1 MHDDEAAHRLPRS
14 VVPRRYQLRIEPD
27 LDAARFRGTEQ
38 VAVEVV
44 EPVEEIVLNAADLA
58 IGQAWLVDPGGRRLD
73 AEVRLDPDAERLTL
87 VLPTT
92 VAPGP
97 ASVHL
102 GFAGELNDKL
112 AGFYRS
118 VYTDAHGDERVI
130 ATTQMEA
137 TDARRVF
144 PCWDEPDR
152 KATFAVTLV
161 VAEGL
166 LAVSNAGIVGAS
178 PTGDGRVEVTFAET
192 IPMSTYLVA
201 LVVGPLE
208 ATEPVDVDGT
218 ALRVVHVPGKGH
230 LAPFA
235 LEVAAFCLRWFG
247 DYYGIAYPG
256 DKCDLVAL
264 PDFAFGAMENFGAI
278 TFREQ
283 VLLVDPGAV
292 AQAELQRVADVV
304 AHELAHLWFGDL
316 VTMKWW
322 NGLWLNEAFATF
334 MEVAAVDAFRPE
346 WRRWDAFATERS
358 AAFATDSLAS
368 TRPVEYPVRSPE
380 EAEGMFD
387 VLTYQKGASVLRMLE
402 QYLGTDGFRA
412 GIRRYLAEH
421 RYANAET
428 TDLWDAIEA
437 ATGEPVRRIMDAWIF
452 QGGYPLVGVAAI
464 DGGVRLDQRRFVFA
478 GADEAPETTW
488 PVPLLASA
496 GGAPAR
502 VLLDAAGSE
511 LALAGIPVVV
521 NAGASGFYRV
531 RYSPELLAAL
541 RSSLHRLAPV
551 ERAVLVDDTWAAVLA
566 GDTPAPA
573 FLELAEAFPGEDD
586 RTVWAAL
593 VPPLATLDHL
603 LEDRSRFSAWVDT
616 LLGPALDRLGWEPGP
631 GEDEPT
637 RALRGILV
645 AAAGTLG
652 ASTEVRTRAR
662 RVHDRH
668 LAGEGVDPDVA
679 AAALAVVATHGTVE
693 DYEVVRERALTSL
706 SPQEATRYLYA
717 LARFPDPDLARRT
730 LAMTLTEEVRTQNAA
745 YLVLRALGTRGVGP
759 VAWDFLEANWDAV
772 NRRFPDNA
780 IPVMLGG
787 ITSLS
792 VAGLA
797 ERVEAFLD
805 AHPVPQGAR
814 TIAQHRERLR
824 VNLALRAREVPRV
837 VDWLDSPQPPR

>member
-1 MHDDEAAHRLPRS
+1 M
-14 VVPRRYQLRIEPD
+14 VPRRYQLRIEPD
-27 LDAARFRGTEQ
+27 LHAARFRGSQQ

-44 EPVEEIVLNAADLA
+44 EPVEEIVLNAADLE
-58 IGQAWLVDPGGRRLD
+58 IGEAWLVDPGGRRLD
-73 AEVRLDPDAERLTL
+73 AEVHLDADAERLTL
-87 VLPTT
+87 VLPAT
-92 VAPGP
+92 VEPGT
-97 ASVHL
+97 ASLHL

-118 VYTDAHGDERVI
+118 VYTDADGAERVI

-161 VAEGL
+161 VPEGL
-166 LAVSNAGIVGAS
+166 LAVSNAGILRAS
-178 PTGDGRVEVTFAET
+178 PTGDGRVEVVFADT

-208 ATEPVDVDGT
+208 ATEPVDVDGV

-247 DYYGIAYPG
+247 NYYGIAYPG

-304 AHELAHLWFGDL
+304 AHELAHMWFGDL
-316 VTMKWW
+316 VTMRWW

-368 TRPVEYPVRSPE
+368 TRAIEYPVRSPE

-402 QYLGTDGFRA
+402 QYLGTEGFRA
-412 GIRRYLAEH
+412 GIRRYLAER

-452 QGGYPLVGVAAI
+452 QGGYPLVAVEAAD
-464 DGGVRLDQRRFVFA
+464 DGIRLDQRRFLFA
-478 GADEAPETTW
+478 GADEAPAAAW

-496 GGAPAR
+496 GGTPAR
-502 VLLDAAGSE
+502 VLLDGPATHVP
-511 LALAGIPVVV
+511 LAGTPVVV

-531 RYSPELLAAL
+531 RYSPELLASL

-573 FLELAEAFPGEDD
+573 FLELAEAFGDEDD
-586 RTVWAAL
+586 RTVWATL
-593 VPPLATLDHL
+593 VAPLASLDHL
-603 LEDRSRFSAWVDT
+603 LDDAARRRFAAWVDT
-616 LLGPALDRLGWEPGP
+616 IVGPALDRLGWEPAP

-637 RALRGILV
+637 RALRGMLV

-652 ASTEVRTRAR
+652 AAADVRSRAR
-662 RVHDRH
+662 RVHDLH

-693 DYEVVRERALTSL
+693 DYEVVRHRALTSP
-706 SPQEATRYLYA
+706 SPQEAMRYLYA
-717 LARFPDPDLARRT
+717 LARFPDTDLARRT
-730 LAMTLTEEVRTQNAA
+730 LAMTLTDEVRTQNAP
-745 YLVLRALGTRGVGP
+745 YLVLRALGTRGVGQ

-772 NRRFPDNA
+772 SRRFPDNA

-792 VAGLA
+792 AVGLT

-824 VNLALRAREVPRV
+824 VNLALRAREVPGV
-837 VDWLDSPQPPR
+837 VDWLAGAQASKRSP